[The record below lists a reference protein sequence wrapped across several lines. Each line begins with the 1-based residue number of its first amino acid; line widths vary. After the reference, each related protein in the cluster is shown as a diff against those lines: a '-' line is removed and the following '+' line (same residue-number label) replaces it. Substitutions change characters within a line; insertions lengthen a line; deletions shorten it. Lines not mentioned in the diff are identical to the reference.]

1 MTPSCHSR
9 SSRWITILGGFGQ
22 MGFAG
27 AGSHV
32 FQRAPGETLE
42 ALSARAVAVAETANE
57 RVVVIQGWSPEMDGL
72 DGMAWMR
79 MIGARLARSTNRCP
93 HHLCWGSRVY
103 RLRPLIP
110 PSGTVGDV
118 NNDAT
123 FPAGKPSNAG
133 NNGEARSMRCY
144 RMDLRDGAP

>member
-57 RVVVIQGWSPEMDGL
+57 RVVVIQGWSPEMDGWDGL
-72 DGMAWMR
+72 DEDDWRAACAEHEPLPAPPVLG
-79 MIGARLARSTNRCP
+79 IEGLSTAAVD
-93 HHLCWGSRVY
+93 S
-103 RLRPLIP
+103 
-110 PSGTVGDV
+110 
-118 NNDAT
+118 A
-123 FPAGKPSNAG
+123 
-133 NNGEARSMRCY
+133 
-144 RMDLRDGAP
+144 